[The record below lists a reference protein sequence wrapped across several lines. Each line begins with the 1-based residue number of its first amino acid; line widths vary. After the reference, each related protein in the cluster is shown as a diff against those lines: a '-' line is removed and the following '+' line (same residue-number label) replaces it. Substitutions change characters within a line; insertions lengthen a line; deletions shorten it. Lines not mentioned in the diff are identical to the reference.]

1 MASLASSSNYSSVPT
16 SFDRYDEE
24 FTSLIEQIQ
33 TSLNEIED
41 GSSTAISQKY
51 TNNLLQQCDD
61 LIKQMALEARS
72 GDPDQKRQM
81 LQKVKACKTQY
92 QELVQ
97 QSDRQGLLAGTPG
110 GGGSTGSSANK
121 ERLLLQKNE
130 DMMATQNDRLE
141 RARRTMQET
150 EQVAL
155 EITEELGNNRET
167 LTSAHG
173 RIREVSGLTGRA
185 KRVLN
190 RMSQRALQQK
200 MILYTVAIGLVVVFF
215 LLLWFMWRR

>member
-1 MASLASSSNYSSVPT
+1 MDYNSVPS

-24 FTSLIEQIQ
+24 FTSLIQQIQ
-33 TSLNEIED
+33 KDLDDSGD
-41 GSSTAISQKY
+41 PKY

-72 GDPDQKRQM
+72 VGEADRKRQM
-81 LQKVKACKTQY
+81 LAKVKQCKTQY
-92 QELVQ
+92 QDLVQ
-97 QSDRQGLLAGTPG
+97 QSDRQGLLGANGASN
-110 GGGSTGSSANK
+110 GGGSAK

-130 DMMATQNDRLE
+130 EMMSAQNDRLE

-155 EITEELGNNRET
+155 EITDELASNRET

-173 RIREVSGLTGRA
+173 RIRDVSGLTGRA
-185 KRVLN
+185 KRMLN

-200 MILYTVAIGLVVVFF
+200 MIP
-215 LLLWFMWRR
+215 RSS

>member
-1 MASLASSSNYSSVPT
+1 
-16 SFDRYDEE
+16 
-24 FTSLIEQIQ
+24 
-33 TSLNEIED
+33 
-41 GSSTAISQKY
+41 
-51 TNNLLQQCDD
+51 
-61 LIKQMALEARS
+61 
-72 GDPDQKRQM
+72 
-81 LQKVKACKTQY
+81 
-92 QELVQ
+92 
-97 QSDRQGLLAGTPG
+97 
-110 GGGSTGSSANK
+110 
-121 ERLLLQKNE
+121 LLQKNE
-130 DMMATQNDRLE
+130 ELMAAQNDRLE

-200 MILYTVAIGLVVVFF
+200 MILYAVAIGLVVVFF
-215 LLLWFMWRR
+215 LLLWMMWRR